1 MFIENG
7 RGEIMKILKKI
18 KLDMW
23 INTIMMVLIGVL
35 FLMNAHDS
43 LKVISI
49 IAGILIV
56 CSGIFDLIYDS
67 KLRRNTYFTYGT
79 LFEGILK
86 CILGIFIATHAGIM
100 TILHGYL

>member
-1 MFIENG
+1 MPSN
-7 RGEIMKILKKI
+7 
-18 KLDMW
+18 
-23 INTIMMVLIGVL
+23 
-35 FLMNAHDS
+35 NAHDS

-56 CSGIFDLIYDS
+56 CSGIFDLIYVS

-100 TILHGYL
+100 PLIIMYILNT